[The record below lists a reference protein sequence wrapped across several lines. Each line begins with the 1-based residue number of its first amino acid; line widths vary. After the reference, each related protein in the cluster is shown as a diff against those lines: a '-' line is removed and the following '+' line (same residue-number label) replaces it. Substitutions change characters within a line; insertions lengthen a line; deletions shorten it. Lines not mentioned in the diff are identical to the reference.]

1 MHSTTSSRDSCTP
14 ARVDGEFSGGSSR
27 NTHPWGTLN
36 RFQEEYGTVSMDEL
50 SDEQRETAK
59 QYLLWTAIAVV
70 AGYAIVF
77 VI

>member
-1 MHSTTSSRDSCTP
+1 MHSTTSSREYCTR

-27 NTHPWGTLN
+27 NTQPWGTLN
-36 RFQEEYGTVSMDEL
+36 RFQEEYGSVSMDEL

-59 QYLLWTAIAVV
+59 QYFFWTSVAVV

>member
-1 MHSTTSSRDSCTP
+1 
-14 ARVDGEFSGGSSR
+14 
-27 NTHPWGTLN
+27 
-36 RFQEEYGTVSMDEL
+36 MDEL

-77 VI
+77 VL